1 MANLET
7 SERENLA
14 PLYKDGFPKYFRDY
28 FTIHLTLEKKLNPR
42 SIVAA
47 HSTWNMLLN
56 HIKNKRGTRV
66 EDLTF
71 EDVGLNAVQDFLS
84 DAKAERGWTLCTCN
98 QRLIWIRA
106 FFKYASDI
114 DPSLVKHLNAFSDI
128 RQESS
133 AFAGFQ
139 YMSEDAVKL
148 LLKQPERSKKVGL
161 RDLFFMSL
169 MYDTAARAKELINM
183 NFGDLDIDGKF
194 VTLSGTSGKE
204 PHVVPLSELA
214 LDLYDNYAALFN
226 PAGKP
231 DIPLFYSIRHGEI
244 ARMSEDNA
252 DAIIKKNAA
261 SAKAANPDF
270 PSCVT
275 PRIIRH
281 TRALHLYRNG
291 MPAAVLADRLGQP
304 NPASMQIYDLAETK
318 RLHDEKYSVS
328 ASANVE
334 DIVLVESDEPIEI
347 KTEDDLVLK
356 LCSLGS

>member
-1 MANLET
+1 MANIET
-7 SERENLA
+7 
-14 PLYKDGFPKYFRDY
+14 PKPICKDGFAKYFRDY

-56 HIKNKRGTRV
+56 HIKNKRGTPV
-66 EDLTF
+66 EELTF
-71 EDVGLNAVQDFLS
+71 EDVGLQAVQDFLA
-84 DAKAERGWTLCTCN
+84 DAKAEKGWTLCTCN

-114 DPSLVKHLNAFSDI
+114 DPSLARHLNAFSEI
-128 RQESS
+128 KQESS

-139 YMSEDAVKL
+139 YMSEDAVEL
-148 LLKQPERSKKVGL
+148 LLKQPDRSKKVGL

-169 MYDTAARAKELINM
+169 MYDTAARAKELINL
-183 NFGDLDIDGKF
+183 NFGDFNQEGRL
-194 VTLSGTSGKE
+194 VTLYGTSGKE
-204 PHVVPLSELA
+204 PHTVPVTELSLSHF
-214 LDLYDNYAALFN
+214 DNYIALFN

-231 DIPLFYSIRHGEI
+231 EIPLFYSIRHGEI
-244 ARMSEDNA
+244 TRMSEDNA

-261 SAKAANPDF
+261 SAKSVSPDF

-281 TRALHLYRNG
+281 TRALNLYRNG
-291 MPAAVLADRLGQP
+291 MSATDLAERLGQP

-318 RLHDEKYSVS
+318 RLYEEKYSAS
-328 ASANVE
+328 ASVDDLVDEVE
-334 DIVLVESDEPIEI
+334 EPAET
-347 KTEDDLVLK
+347 KKEDDLVLK
-356 LCSLGS
+356 LCGLGAES